1 MTSEKE
7 EGDGMIV
14 FQEYLSAGELFWPR
28 VCNLRWF
35 LFRRSYLFFR
45 LSLSHIASL
54 LYNYDKNKPRE
65 ATRVTE
71 NGKYPL
77 KVQASARCW
86 PLTNVVESSVKDWM
100 VVRECGK
107 RREKWQRMSECETE
121 LNARHL
127 QWWGFLCGGST
138 FRLVARRN

>member
-1 MTSEKE
+1 
-7 EGDGMIV
+7 MIV
-14 FQEYLSAGELFWPR
+14 FKNISQLRALLATRLQFEMVSFSAVLFI
-28 VCNLRWF
+28 F
-35 LFRRSYLFFR
+35 
-45 LSLSHIASL
+45 SLIIIHIASL

-107 RREKWQRMSECETE
+107 RREK
-121 LNARHL
+121 
-127 QWWGFLCGGST
+127 
-138 FRLVARRN
+138 

>member
-1 MTSEKE
+1 MDKSEPAEKPPSNCILCRSCQFSE
-7 EGDGMIV
+7 LKNFSERNDERKRGRRWDDR

-107 RREKWQRMSECETE
+107 RREK
-121 LNARHL
+121 
-127 QWWGFLCGGST
+127 
-138 FRLVARRN
+138 